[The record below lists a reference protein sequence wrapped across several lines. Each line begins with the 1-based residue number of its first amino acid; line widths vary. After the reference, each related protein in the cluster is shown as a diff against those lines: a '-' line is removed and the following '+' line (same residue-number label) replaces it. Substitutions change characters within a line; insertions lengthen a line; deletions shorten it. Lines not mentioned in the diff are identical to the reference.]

1 MDLLLK
7 PAVLE
12 PVSLS
17 RQYLKQHAP
26 TSRDVFCVDA

>member
-12 PVSLS
+12 PVSL
-17 RQYLKQHAP
+17 QYLKQHAP